1 MALLTHLLACVFG
14 MGSWAALNGLWVEL
28 PLLVTK
34 LPEQW
39 YLPSYITIIIQLANV
54 GPLLVT
60 LLHRFKPGL
69 LSEVAVIYGVVI
81 VGALA
86 CLLLAFLWGFTSP
99 IAGEPHSMAFFGLA
113 FCLALVDC
121 TSSVTF
127 LPFMARL
134 QPRYVAT
141 FFMGEGL
148 SGFLPA
154 LIALAQGAGITK
166 CINVTRVA
174 NVTMGNNTSEG
185 SQFQMETQYLPANF
199 TTLVFFLLLTAM
211 MVACLVAFFFLT
223 RLPKVWELSR
233 QNLCPS
239 NITLYSLQEAPGD
252 GPRLSGGG
260 DSPRGGK
267 AAGSDKGSHR
277 TDPKVTY
284 SLAKFAF
291 IYLLVAW
298 VNSLTNGILPSVQ
311 AYSCL
316 PYGNMAYHLSA
327 TLSSMANPLAC
338 TIAMFLPSRSLTLLG
353 VLSVAG
359 TGFGAYNMAM
369 AVMSPCPL
377 LQHAAWGQAIIVIS
391 WVFFMGSLSYVKVM
405 TGVIL
410 RSQSHSALVW
420 YGAVEQL
427 GSLTGAL
434 IMFPLVN
441 VYSFF
446 KSADYCSLQCPA

>member
-1 MALLTHLLACVFG
+1 MALLVHLLACVFG
-14 MGSWAALNGLWVEL
+14 TGSWVAINGLWVEL
-28 PLLVTK
+28 PLLVTA

-39 YLPSYITIIIQLANV
+39 YLPSYLTITIQLANV
-54 GPLLVT
+54 GPLLFT
-60 LLHRFKPGL
+60 LLHRFRPGL
-69 LSEVAVIYGVVI
+69 LSEVPVIYGVVA
-81 VGALA
+81 VGTLA
-86 CLLLAFLWGFTSP
+86 CLLLAFLWRFTSP
-99 IAGEPHSMAFFGLA
+99 IAGQPHSTAFFGLA

-134 QPRYVAT
+134 QPSYVPT
-141 FFMGEGL
+141 YFLGEGL

-154 LIALAQGAGITK
+154 LVALAQGAGVAR
-166 CINVTRVA
+166 CA
-174 NVTMGNNTSEG
+174 NVTVGNHTAAG
-185 SQFQMETQYLPANF
+185 METQYLPANF
-199 TTLVFFLLLTAM
+199 STQVFFLLLAAM
-211 MVACLVAFFFLT
+211 MGACLAAFFFLT
-223 RLPKVWELSR
+223 RLPAAWELSR

-239 NITLYSLQEAPGD
+239 NISLHSFQETPGD
-252 GPRLSGGG
+252 GPQRPGGG
-260 DSPRGGK
+260 EPASTE
-267 AAGSDKGSHR
+267 KGSG
-277 TDPKVTY
+277 PSPPEGATY
-284 SLAKFAF
+284 SLATFAF
-291 IYLLVAW
+291 IYTLVTW

-316 PYGNMAYHLSA
+316 PYGNVAYHLSA

-338 TIAMFLPSRSLTLLG
+338 TIAMFLPSRSLALLG
-353 VLSVAG
+353 ALSLAG

-377 LQHAAWGQAIIVIS
+377 LQRSPWGHAIIVLS
-391 WVFFMGSLSYVKVM
+391 WVLFTGSLSYVKVM

-410 RSQSHSALVW
+410 RSRSHSALVW

-434 IMFPLVN
+434 LMFPLVN
-441 VYSFF
+441 IYGFF